1 MSRQDLFEVLLV
13 SDKDVRHMDFQ
24 IKLLQLQDRGNY
36 LIALTRGSLNVE
48 GFEQLFRQIKDASLL
63 PHCKILVDLAD
74 VVCHLDSVEIDRLV
88 NGLSDFWFGENRVA
102 LISPSDVGQYDRLSN
117 LRAGLSNR
125 GFKVGVF
132 VETKAAADW
141 LAER

>member
-1 MSRQDLFEVLLV
+1 
-13 SDKDVRHMDFQ
+13 MDFQ

-36 LIALTRGSLNVE
+36 LIALTRGSLDVE
-48 GFEQLFRQIKDASLL
+48 GFERLFRQIKDATPALL
-63 PHCKILVDLAD
+63 HYKILIDLAD
-74 VVCHLDSVEIDRLV
+74 VACHLDPSEIDRLV
-88 NGLSDFWFGENRVA
+88 AQLSDFWFGENRVA
-102 LISPSDVGQYDRLSN
+102 LISPPDLGQYNRLSN

>member
-1 MSRQDLFEVLLV
+1 
-13 SDKDVRHMDFQ
+13 MDFQ

-48 GFEQLFRQIKDASLL
+48 GFEQLFRQIKDATPALL
-63 PHCKILVDLAD
+63 HCKILVDLAD
-74 VVCHLDSVEIDRLV
+74 AACRLDSTEIARLV
-88 NGLSDFWFGENRVA
+88 SELSDFWLGENRVA
-102 LISPSDVGQYDRLSN
+102 LISPPDIGQYDRLSD

-141 LAER
+141 LAESR

>member
-1 MSRQDLFEVLLV
+1 
-13 SDKDVRHMDFQ
+13 MDFQ

-36 LIALTRGSLNVE
+36 IIALTRGSLNVE
-48 GFEQLFRQIKDASLL
+48 GFEQLFRQIKDASPALL
-63 PHCKILVDLAD
+63 HCKILVDLAE
-74 VVCHLDSVEIDRLV
+74 VVCHLDSAEISRLV
-88 NGLSDFWFGENRVA
+88 NGLSDFWFGENRVALISPSVA